1 MLSAI
6 WYRIIGLSALQG
18 AISLTWLVYN
28 IYLPK
33 LLISYGFSP
42 TLAVTLLIVEN
53 AIAVI
58 LEPLFGSLSDRA
70 FRWVATKFG
79 LISIGVITTSALTI
93 LIPTIFVF
101 KDLFGAVTWILPGV
115 LIAWAMAMAV
125 FRAPA
130 ISLIS
135 RYASVSN
142 LPIAMSFLTL
152 VGGLIGAIKPISQ
165 DFLLSLGAPVA
176 FTVASIILLAA
187 TALLRYVDPPET
199 IVVEENKP
207 IVPINIGLLIAMGWG
222 IAWSSRSLFETLP
235 KILKVNLPQAN
246 TITVMVMI
254 SLAISL
260 SALSSGKFAAKYG
273 NAKVMLLGIM
283 ATLTALSLIVFVP
296 TTITIGAAILLIV
309 CCFSLITNGAIPLA
323 IDLFPVHRSGLAVGL
338 YFAGFNAGI
347 SSFSALFNPVS
358 NFTPSLGA
366 TCGLI
371 SLTIAGGCI
380 WGSRP
385 SKAA

>member
-1 MLSAI
+1 MLSAA

-33 LLISYGFSP
+33 ILIGYGFSP

-53 AIAVI
+53 AIAVV

-79 LISIGVITTSALTI
+79 WISIGVIVTAALTV
-93 LIPTIFVF
+93 LIPTVFVF
-101 KDLFGAVTWILPGV
+101 KDLFSAVTWILPGV

-130 ISLIS
+130 ISLIG
-135 RYASVSN
+135 RYASVSD

-176 FTVASIILLAA
+176 FTIASIVLLAA
-187 TALLRYVDPPET
+187 TALLRYVDPPAT
-199 IVVEENKP
+199 IVAKENRP
-207 IVPINIGLLIAMGWG
+207 IVPLNMGLLIALGWG

-235 KILKVNLPQAN
+235 KILKVNLPQVN
-246 TITVMVMI
+246 TVTVMVMI

-260 SALSSGKFAAKYG
+260 SALSSGKLAAKYG
-273 NAKVMLLGIM
+273 NAKAMLLGIM
-283 ATLTALSLIVFVP
+283 ATLIALLLMVFLP
-296 TTITIGAAILLIV
+296 TIITIGMAILLII
-309 CCFSLITNGAIPLA
+309 CCFSMITNGAIPLA
-323 IDLFPVHRSGLAVGL
+323 INLFPAHRSGLAVGL
-338 YFAGFNAGI
+338 YFAGFNAGA

-358 NFTPSLGA
+358 SFTPSLGA

-371 SLTIAGGCI
+371 SLAVAGGCI
-380 WGSRP
+380 WGSHR
-385 SKAA
+385 SQAA